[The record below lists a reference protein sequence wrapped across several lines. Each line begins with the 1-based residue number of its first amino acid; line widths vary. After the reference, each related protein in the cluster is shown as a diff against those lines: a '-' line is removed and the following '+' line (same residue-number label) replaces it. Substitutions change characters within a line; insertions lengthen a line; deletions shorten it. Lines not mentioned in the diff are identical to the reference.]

1 MAVDSSVRMLT
12 ESKHGHDTFTVIR
25 YFNYYSQLCEVFLS
39 TEHLVNKKKYK
50 YDSVIRKPD
59 ILFYYHAASLSTMFY
74 HVIM

>member
-1 MAVDSSVRMLT
+1 
-12 ESKHGHDTFTVIR
+12 
-25 YFNYYSQLCEVFLS
+25 LCEVFLS